1 VKEDGDDGKPIV
13 GGRLQLLDGTIYYE
27 NSGGFEVEVS
37 ATGRTTRTYQ
47 LNPRLGTPESSLG
60 DIVFYSGSF
69 TFPILADSREVTI
82 KMKNS
87 SYLRSCWHNAEWS
100 ANFVLNSRRA

>member
-1 VKEDGDDGKPIV
+1 
-13 GGRLQLLDGTIYYE
+13 
-27 NSGGFEVEVS
+27 
-37 ATGRTTRTYQ
+37 
-47 LNPRLGTPESSLG
+47 
-60 DIVFYSGSF
+60 VFYSGSF